1 LKKLLFVIIIFV
13 SFSGISQTKKIKI
26 LKADNTF
33 TDPKFPDATISMGNV
48 FIEHEG
54 ATLRCDKAYIYQEKK
69 LVKAM
74 GNVVINQGDTIVQT
88 SKYTDYD
95 AQSKIATSWGNVVL
109 KDEVM
114 TLQTD
119 TLKFDRENQQLFYQ
133 SGGTITDATN
143 VLKSKIGNYYLHTHK
158 FQAFTNVEVTNK
170 DSKVVSNHLDYYTDT
185 GIADLLGP
193 STITSKQN
201 AIYTEKGHH
210 NSKTNIS
217 HFLKNSKIFYND
229 RTIEGDSL
237 YYNKNIEFASATGN
251 IIVVDTLNKSII
263 KGGYAEYF
271 KLKDSVFIIKKAVA
285 ISIIEKDSVFI
296 HGDKLMVTGKVEDR
310 IVRAFNHVK
319 FFKSDLQGKCDSLIT
334 FEKTGLTKLLVNP
347 VMWTQGN
354 QITGD
359 TIHLISNPKT
369 EQLDSLKILNNA
381 FMVQKDS
388 AGFSQMK
395 GKNMYGRFE
404 KNALQTLD
412 VVGNSEVIFYVR
424 NDHQELIGITR
435 MKSSKNIFITLANNE
450 IETIDFIDKPEG
462 KTYPPSKLPETEKVL
477 KGFVWREK
485 ERPLDKEG
493 IFIYDDIE
501 INEKEPK
508 KIETIETEAKEE
520 KTKEKEITKN

>member
-1 LKKLLFVIIIFV
+1 M
-13 SFSGISQTKKIKI
+13 

-33 TDPKFPDATISMGNV
+33 TDPRFPDATISIGNV

-54 ATLRCDKAYIYQEKK
+54 ATLRCDKAYIYQDKRLIK
-69 LVKAM
+69 SM

-88 SKYTDYD
+88 SKYADYD
-95 AQSKIATSWGNVVL
+95 GMTKIATSWGNVVL
-109 KDEVM
+109 KDDMM

-119 TLKFDRENQQLFYQ
+119 TLKFDRETQQLYYK

-143 VLKSKIGNYYLHTHK
+143 VLKSRIGDYYLRTKK
-158 FQAFTNVEVTNK
+158 FQAFTNVVVTNK
-170 DSKVVSNHLDYYTDT
+170 ESKVVSNHLDYYTDT

-201 AIYTEKGHH
+201 SIYTEKGHH
-210 NSKTNIS
+210 NSRTNIS

-251 IIVVDTLNKSII
+251 IIVVDTINKSII

-271 KLKDSVFIIKKAVA
+271 KLKDSVFITKKAVA
-285 ISIIEKDSVFI
+285 ISLIEKDSVFI

-310 IVRAFNHVK
+310 IVKAFNHVK
-319 FFKSDLQGKCDSLIT
+319 FFKSDLQGKCDSLVT
-334 FEKTGLTKLLVNP
+334 YEKTGLTELLRNP

-369 EQLDSLKILNNA
+369 EQLDSLIILNNA

-388 AGFSQMK
+388 AGYSQLK

-404 KNALQTLD
+404 KNALKTLD

-424 NDHQELIGITR
+424 NDLQELIGITK

-450 IETIDFIDKPEG
+450 IEAIYYIGNPEG
-462 KTYPPSKLPETEKVL
+462 KTYPPSKLPENEKIL
-477 KGFVWREK
+477 KGFIWREN
-485 ERPLDKEG
+485 ERPLNKDG
-493 IFIYDDIE
+493 IFIYDDL
-501 INEKEPK
+501 
-508 KIETIETEAKEE
+508 EAKELE
-520 KTKEKEITKN
+520 PKEKEITKS

>member
-1 LKKLLFVIIIFV
+1 MKKLLFFVIIFIGI
-13 SFSGISQTKKIKI
+13 SGFSQTKKIKI
-26 LKADNTF
+26 LQADNTF
-33 TDPKFPDATISMGNV
+33 VKPEFPGATISVGNV

-109 KDEVM
+109 KDDVM

-119 TLKFDRENQQLFYQ
+119 TLKFDRENQQLFYK
-133 SGGTITDATN
+133 SGGTIIDATN
-143 VLKSKIGNYYLHTHK
+143 VLKSRIGDYYLRTKK
-158 FQAFTNVEVTNK
+158 FQALTNVEVTSK
-170 DSKVVSNHLDYYTDT
+170 DSKVVSNHLDYYTNT
-185 GIADLLGP
+185 GIADLMGP
-193 STITSKQN
+193 STITSKQDS
-201 AIYTEKGHH
+201 IYTEKGHH

-217 HFLKNSKIFYND
+217 HFLKNSKIFYKD

-251 IIVVDTLNKSII
+251 IIVVDTVNNSII

-296 HGDKLMVTGKVEDR
+296 HGDKLMVTGKIEDR
-310 IVRAFNHVK
+310 IVRAFNRVK

-334 FEKTGLTKLLVNP
+334 FEKTGLTKLIRNP

-369 EQLDSLKILNNA
+369 EQLDSLKILDNA

-388 AGFSQMK
+388 AGFSQLK
-395 GKNMYGRFE
+395 GKNMFGKF
-404 KNALQTLD
+404 KNNALKSLD
-412 VVGNSEVIFYVR
+412 VVGNSEVVFYIR
-424 NDHQELIGITR
+424 NDLQELVGIMR
-435 MKSSKNIFITLANNE
+435 MKSSKNIFITMENNE
-450 IETIDFIDKPEG
+450 IETIDFIEKPEG
-462 KTYPPSKLPETEKVL
+462 KTYPPSKLPEKEKIL
-477 KGFVWREK
+477 KGFIWREK
-485 ERPLDKEG
+485 ERPLNKDG
-493 IFIYDDIE
+493 IFIYDKLE
-501 INEKEPK
+501 
-508 KIETIETEAKEE
+508 
-520 KTKEKEITKN
+520 TKEKEITKN

>member
-1 LKKLLFVIIIFV
+1 MKKLLFVIIIFI
-13 SFSGISQTKKIKI
+13 SFTGISQTKKIKI

-109 KDEVM
+109 KDDVM
-114 TLQTD
+114 TLSTD
-119 TLKFDRENQQLFYQ
+119 TLKFDRENQQLFYK
-133 SGGTITDATN
+133 SGGIITDVTN
-143 VLKSKIGNYYLHTHK
+143 VLKSRIGDYYLRTKK
-158 FQAFTNVEVTNK
+158 FQALTNVEVTSK
-170 DSKVVSNHLDYYTDT
+170 DSKVVSNHLDYYTNT
-185 GIADLLGP
+185 GIADLMGP
-193 STITSKQN
+193 STITSKEN
-201 AIYTEKGHH
+201 SIYTEKGHH

-251 IIVVDTLNKSII
+251 IIVVDTVNNSII

-271 KLKDSVFIIKKAVA
+271 KLKDSVFITKKAVA

-296 HGDKLMVTGKVEDR
+296 HGDKLMVTGKIEDR
-310 IVRAFNHVK
+310 IVRAFNRVK
-319 FFKSDLQGKCDSLIT
+319 IFKSDLQGKCDSLIT
-334 FEKTGLTKLLVNP
+334 FEKTGLTKLIRNP

-369 EQLDSLKILNNA
+369 EQLDSLKILDNA

-388 AGFSQMK
+388 AGFSQLK
-395 GKNMYGRFE
+395 GKNMFGKF
-404 KNALQTLD
+404 KDNALKSLD
-412 VVGNSEVIFYVR
+412 VVGNSEVVFYIR
-424 NDHQELIGITR
+424 NDLQELVGITR
-435 MKSSKNIFITLANNE
+435 MKSSKNIFITMENNE
-450 IETIDFIDKPEG
+450 IETIDFIEKPEG
-462 KTYPPSKLPETEKVL
+462 KTYPPSKLPEKEKIL
-477 KGFVWREK
+477 KGFIWREK
-485 ERPLDKEG
+485 ERPLNNDG
-493 IFIYDDIE
+493 IFIYDE
-501 INEKEPK
+501 LE
-508 KIETIETEAKEE
+508 
-520 KTKEKEITKN
+520 TKEKEITKN

>member
-1 LKKLLFVIIIFV
+1 MKKLLFFVIIFI
-13 SFSGISQTKKIKI
+13 SISGFSQTKKIKI

-33 TDPKFPDATISMGNV
+33 TDPKFPEATISMGNV

-54 ATLRCDKAYIYQEKK
+54 ATLRCDKAYIYQERK

-88 SKYTDYD
+88 SKYADYD
-95 AQSKIATSWGNVVL
+95 ANSKIATSWGNVVL
-109 KDEVM
+109 KDDMM

-119 TLKFDRENQQLFYQ
+119 TLKFNRETQQLYYK

-143 VLKSKIGNYYLHTHK
+143 VLKSRIGDYYLRTKK
-158 FQAFTNVEVTNK
+158 FQAFTNVEVTNI
-170 DSKVVSNHLDYYTDT
+170 DSKVVSNHLDYYTNT
-185 GIADLLGP
+185 GIADLHGP

-201 AIYTEKGHH
+201 SIYTEKGHH

-251 IIVVDTLNKSII
+251 IIVVDTINASII

-271 KLKDSVFIIKKAVA
+271 KLKDSVFITKKAVA

-310 IVRAFNHVK
+310 IVRAFNRVK

-359 TIHLISNPKT
+359 TIYLISNPKT

-388 AGFSQMK
+388 AGYSQLK
-395 GKNMYGRFE
+395 GKFMYGKF
-404 KNALQTLD
+404 KNNALKSLD

-424 NDHQELIGITR
+424 NDLQELVGITR
-435 MKSSKNIFITLANNE
+435 MKSSRNIFITMENNE
-450 IETIDFIDKPEG
+450 IETIDFIEKPDG
-462 KTYPPSKLPETEKVL
+462 KTYPPSKLPKNEEIL
-477 KGFVWREK
+477 KGFIWREK
-485 ERPLDKEG
+485 ERPLNKEG
-493 IFIYDDIE
+493 IFIYDDIDA
-501 INEKEPK
+501 K
-508 KIETIETEAKEE
+508 KTDTKVKAE
-520 KTKEKEITKN
+520 TKEKEVTKN

>member
-1 LKKLLFVIIIFV
+1 MKKLLFFVIIFI
-13 SFSGISQTKKIKI
+13 SISGFSQTKKIKI

-33 TDPKFPDATISMGNV
+33 TDPRFPDATISIGNV

-54 ATLRCDKAYIYQEKK
+54 ATLRCDKAYIYQERK
-69 LVKAM
+69 LIKSM

-88 SKYTDYD
+88 SKYADYD
-95 AQSKIATSWGNVVL
+95 GMTKIATSWGNVVL
-109 KDEVM
+109 KDDMM

-119 TLKFDRENQQLFYQ
+119 TLKFDRETQQLYYK

-143 VLKSKIGNYYLHTHK
+143 VLKSRIGDYYLRTKK
-158 FQAFTNVEVTNK
+158 FQAFTNVVVTNK
-170 DSKVVSNHLDYYTDT
+170 ESKVVSNHLDYYTNT

-201 AIYTEKGHH
+201 SIYTEKGHH

-251 IIVVDTLNKSII
+251 IIVVDTINKSII

-271 KLKDSVFIIKKAVA
+271 KLKDSVFITKKAVA
-285 ISIIEKDSVFI
+285 ISLIEKDSVYI

-310 IVRAFNHVK
+310 IVKAFNHVK
-319 FFKSDLQGKCDSLIT
+319 FFKSDLQGKCDSLVT
-334 FEKTGLTKLLVNP
+334 YERTGLTELLRNP

-369 EQLDSLKILNNA
+369 EQLDSLIILNNA

-388 AGFSQMK
+388 AGYSQLK
-395 GKNMYGRFE
+395 GKFMYGRFIN
-404 KNALQTLD
+404 NALKSLN
-412 VVGNSEVIFYVR
+412 VVGNSEVVFYVR
-424 NDHQELIGITR
+424 NDLQDLIGITR

-450 IETIDFIDKPEG
+450 IEIIDFIDKPEG
-462 KTYPPSKLPETEKVL
+462 KTYPPSKLPENEKIL
-477 KGFVWREK
+477 KGFIWREN
-485 ERPLDKEG
+485 ERPLNKEG
-493 IFIYDDIE
+493 IFIYDELD
-501 INEKEPK
+501 
-508 KIETIETEAKEE
+508 AKESAP
-520 KTKEKEITKN
+520 KEKAITKS

>member
-1 LKKLLFVIIIFV
+1 MKKLIFVIIIFI
-13 SFSGISQTKKIKI
+13 SIAGFSQTKKIKI

-109 KDEVM
+109 KDDAM

-119 TLKFDRENQQLFYQ
+119 TLKFDRENQQLFYK

-143 VLKSKIGNYYLHTHK
+143 VLKSRIGDYYLRTKK

-170 DSKVVSNHLDYYTDT
+170 DSKVVSNHLDYYTNT

-201 AIYTEKGHH
+201 SIYTEKGHH

-217 HFLKNSKIFYND
+217 YFLKNSKIFYND

-237 YYNKNIEFASATGN
+237 YYNKNIEFSSATGN
-251 IIVVDTLNKSII
+251 IIVVDTINKSII

-271 KLKDSVFIIKKAVA
+271 KLKDSVFITKKAVA

-319 FFKSDLQGKCDSLIT
+319 FFKSDLQGKCDSLVT
-334 FEKTGLTKLLVNP
+334 YEKTGLTKLLINP

-388 AGFSQMK
+388 AGFSQLK

-404 KNALQTLD
+404 NNALKTLD
-412 VVGNSEVIFYVR
+412 VVGNSEVVFYLR
-424 NDHQELIGITR
+424 NDLQELIGITK

-450 IETIDFIDKPEG
+450 TETIDFIDKPEG
-462 KTYPPSKLPETEKVL
+462 KTYPPSKLPENEKIL
-477 KGFVWREK
+477 KGFIWRED
-485 ERPLDKEG
+485 ERPPNKEG
-493 IFIYDDIE
+493 IFIYDDLDT
-501 INEKEPK
+501 NK
-508 KIETIETEAKEE
+508 TE
-520 KTKEKEITKN
+520 TKEKEITKN

>member
-1 LKKLLFVIIIFV
+1 MKKILFVVIIFV
-13 SFSGISQTKKIKI
+13 SISGFSQTKKIKI
-26 LKADNTF
+26 LSADNTF
-33 TDPKFPDATISMGNV
+33 VKPEYPGATISVGNV

-69 LVKAM
+69 LVKSM

-88 SKYTDYD
+88 SKYADYD
-95 AQSKIATSWGNVVL
+95 ANSKIATSWGNVVL
-109 KDEVM
+109 KDDMM

-119 TLKFDRENQQLFYQ
+119 TLKFNRETQQLYYK

-143 VLKSKIGNYYLHTHK
+143 VLKSRIGDYYLRTKK
-158 FQAFTNVEVTNK
+158 FQAFTNVVVTNI
-170 DSKVVSNHLDYYTDT
+170 DSKVVSNHLDYYTNT
-185 GIADLLGP
+185 GIADLHGP

-201 AIYTEKGHH
+201 SIYTEKGHH

-251 IIVVDTLNKSII
+251 IIVVDTINKSII
-263 KGGYAEYF
+263 RGGYAEYF
-271 KLKDSVFIIKKAVA
+271 KLKDSVFITKKAVA
-285 ISIIEKDSVFI
+285 ISLIEKDSVYI

-310 IVRAFNHVK
+310 IVRAFNRVK

-359 TIHLISNPKT
+359 TIHLISNPNT

-388 AGFSQMK
+388 AGYSQLK

-404 KNALQTLD
+404 KNELKSLD
-412 VVGNSEVIFYVR
+412 VVGNSEVVFYVR
-424 NDHQELIGITR
+424 NDLQELVGITR
-435 MKSSKNIFITLANNE
+435 MKSSKNIFIIMENNE
-450 IETIDFIDKPEG
+450 IETIDFIEKADG
-462 KTYPPSKLPETEKVL
+462 KTYPPSKLPENEKLL
-477 KGFVWREK
+477 KGFIWREN
-485 ERPLDKEG
+485 ERPLNKDG
-493 IFIYDDIE
+493 IFIYDDLDA
-501 INEKEPK
+501 K
-508 KIETIETEAKEE
+508 KIETKVKTGTTAKEV
-520 KTKEKEITKN
+520 TKN

>member
-1 LKKLLFVIIIFV
+1 LKKLLFVIIIFI
-13 SFSGISQTKKIKI
+13 SFTGISQTKKIKI

-109 KDEVM
+109 KDDVM
-114 TLQTD
+114 TLSTD
-119 TLKFDRENQQLFYQ
+119 TLKFDRENQQLFYK
-133 SGGTITDATN
+133 SGGTITDVTN
-143 VLKSKIGNYYLHTHK
+143 VLKSRIGDYYLRTKK
-158 FQAFTNVEVTNK
+158 FQALTNVEVTSK
-170 DSKVVSNHLDYYTDT
+170 DSKVVSNHLDYYTNT
-185 GIADLLGP
+185 GIADLMGP
-193 STITSKQN
+193 STITSKEN
-201 AIYTEKGHH
+201 SIYTEKGHH

-251 IIVVDTLNKSII
+251 IIVVDTVNNSII

-271 KLKDSVFIIKKAVA
+271 KLKDSVFITKKAVA

-296 HGDKLMVTGKVEDR
+296 HGDKLMVTGKIEDR
-310 IVRAFNHVK
+310 IVRAFNRVK
-319 FFKSDLQGKCDSLIT
+319 IFKSDLQGKCDSLIT
-334 FEKTGLTKLLVNP
+334 FEKTGLTKLIRNP

-369 EQLDSLKILNNA
+369 EQLDSLKILDNA

-388 AGFSQMK
+388 AGFSQLK
-395 GKNMYGRFE
+395 GKNMFGKF
-404 KNALQTLD
+404 KDNALKSLD
-412 VVGNSEVIFYVR
+412 VVGNSEVVFYIR
-424 NDHQELIGITR
+424 NDLQELVGITR
-435 MKSSKNIFITLANNE
+435 MKSSKNIFITMENNE
-450 IETIDFIDKPEG
+450 IETIDFIEKPEG
-462 KTYPPSKLPETEKVL
+462 KTYPPSKLPEKEKIL
-477 KGFVWREK
+477 KGFIWREK
-485 ERPLDKEG
+485 ERPLNNDG
-493 IFIYDDIE
+493 IFIYDE
-501 INEKEPK
+501 LE
-508 KIETIETEAKEE
+508 
-520 KTKEKEITKN
+520 TKEKEITKN

>member
-1 LKKLLFVIIIFV
+1 MKKLLFFVIIFI
-13 SFSGISQTKKIKI
+13 SISGFSQTKKIKI

-33 TDPKFPDATISMGNV
+33 TDPRFPDATISIGNV

-54 ATLRCDKAYIYQEKK
+54 ATLRCDKAYIYQDKK
-69 LVKAM
+69 LIKSM

-88 SKYTDYD
+88 SKYADYD
-95 AQSKIATSWGNVVL
+95 GMTKIATSWGNVVL
-109 KDEVM
+109 KDDMM

-119 TLKFDRENQQLFYQ
+119 TLKFDRETQQLYYK

-143 VLKSKIGNYYLHTHK
+143 VLKSRIGDYYLRTKK
-158 FQAFTNVEVTNK
+158 FQAFTNVVVTNK
-170 DSKVVSNHLDYYTDT
+170 DSKVVSNHLDYYTNT

-201 AIYTEKGHH
+201 SIYTEKGHH

-251 IIVVDTLNKSII
+251 IIVVDTINKSII

-271 KLKDSVFIIKKAVA
+271 KLKDSVFITKKAVA
-285 ISIIEKDSVFI
+285 ISLIEKDSVFI

-310 IVRAFNHVK
+310 IVKAFNHVK
-319 FFKSDLQGKCDSLIT
+319 FFKSDLQGKCDSLVT
-334 FEKTGLTKLLVNP
+334 YERTGLTELLRNP

-369 EQLDSLKILNNA
+369 EQLDSLIILNNA

-388 AGFSQMK
+388 AGYSQLK
-395 GKNMYGRFE
+395 GKFMYGRFIN
-404 KNALQTLD
+404 NALKSLN
-412 VVGNSEVIFYVR
+412 VVGNSEVVFYVR
-424 NDHQELIGITR
+424 NDLQELIGITR

-450 IETIDFIDKPEG
+450 IEIIDFIDKPEG
-462 KTYPPSKLPETEKVL
+462 KTYPPSKLPENEKIL
-477 KGFVWREK
+477 KGFIWREK
-485 ERPLDKEG
+485 ERPLNKEG
-493 IFIYDDIE
+493 IFIYDDLE
-501 INEKEPK
+501 VKELAP
-508 KIETIETEAKEE
+508 
-520 KTKEKEITKN
+520 KEKVITKS

>member
-1 LKKLLFVIIIFV
+1 MKKLLFFVIIFI
-13 SFSGISQTKKIKI
+13 SISGFSQTKKIKI

-33 TDPKFPDATISMGNV
+33 TDPRFPDATISIGNV

-69 LVKAM
+69 LIKSM

-88 SKYTDYD
+88 SKYADYD
-95 AQSKIATSWGNVVL
+95 GMTKIATSWGNVVL
-109 KDEVM
+109 KDDVM

-119 TLKFDRENQQLFYQ
+119 TLKFDRETQQLYYK

-143 VLKSKIGNYYLHTHK
+143 VLKSRIGDYYLRTKK
-158 FQAFTNVEVTNK
+158 FQAFTNVVVTNK
-170 DSKVVSNHLDYYTDT
+170 ESKVVSNHLDYYTNT

-201 AIYTEKGHH
+201 SIYTEKGHH
-210 NSKTNIS
+210 NSRTNIS

-251 IIVVDTLNKSII
+251 IIVIDTTNKSII

-271 KLKDSVFIIKKAVA
+271 KLKDSVFITKKAVA
-285 ISIIEKDSVFI
+285 ISLIEKDSVFI

-310 IVRAFNHVK
+310 IVKAFNHVK
-319 FFKSDLQGKCDSLIT
+319 FFKSDLQGKCDSLVT
-334 FEKTGLTKLLVNP
+334 YERTGLTELLRNP

-369 EQLDSLKILNNA
+369 EQLDSLIILNNA

-388 AGFSQMK
+388 AGFSQLK
-395 GKNMYGRFE
+395 GKFMYGRFIN
-404 KNALQTLD
+404 NALKSLN
-412 VVGNSEVIFYVR
+412 VVGNSEVVFYVR
-424 NDHQELIGITR
+424 NDLQELIGITR

-450 IETIDFIDKPEG
+450 IEIIDFIDKPEG
-462 KTYPPSKLPETEKVL
+462 KTYPPSKLPENEKIL
-477 KGFVWREK
+477 KGFIWREK
-485 ERPLDKEG
+485 ERPLNKEG
-493 IFIYDDIE
+493 IFIYDDL
-501 INEKEPK
+501 
-508 KIETIETEAKEE
+508 EAKELE
-520 KTKEKEITKN
+520 PKEKVITKS

>member
-1 LKKLLFVIIIFV
+1 LKKLLFFVIIFIGI
-13 SFSGISQTKKIKI
+13 SGFSQTKKIKI
-26 LKADNTF
+26 LQADNTF
-33 TDPKFPDATISMGNV
+33 VKPEFPGATISVGNV

-109 KDEVM
+109 KDDVM

-119 TLKFDRENQQLFYQ
+119 TLKFDRENQQLFYK
-133 SGGTITDATN
+133 SGGTIIDATN
-143 VLKSKIGNYYLHTHK
+143 VLKSRIGDYYLRTKK
-158 FQAFTNVEVTNK
+158 FQALTNVEVTSK
-170 DSKVVSNHLDYYTDT
+170 DSKVVSNHLDYYTNT
-185 GIADLLGP
+185 GIADLMGP
-193 STITSKQN
+193 STITSKQDS
-201 AIYTEKGHH
+201 IYTEKGHH

-217 HFLKNSKIFYND
+217 HFLKNSKIFYKD

-251 IIVVDTLNKSII
+251 IIVVDTVNNSII

-296 HGDKLMVTGKVEDR
+296 HGDKLMVTGKIEDR
-310 IVRAFNHVK
+310 IVRAFNRVK

-334 FEKTGLTKLLVNP
+334 FEKTGLTKLIRNP

-369 EQLDSLKILNNA
+369 EQLDSLKILDNA

-388 AGFSQMK
+388 AGFSQLK
-395 GKNMYGRFE
+395 GKNMFGKF
-404 KNALQTLD
+404 KNNALKSLD
-412 VVGNSEVIFYVR
+412 VVGNSEVVFYIR
-424 NDHQELIGITR
+424 NDLQELVGIMR
-435 MKSSKNIFITLANNE
+435 MKSSKNIFITMENNE
-450 IETIDFIDKPEG
+450 IETIDFIEKPEG
-462 KTYPPSKLPETEKVL
+462 KTYPPSKLPEKEKIL
-477 KGFVWREK
+477 KGFIWREK
-485 ERPLDKEG
+485 ERPLNKDG
-493 IFIYDDIE
+493 IFIYDKLE
-501 INEKEPK
+501 
-508 KIETIETEAKEE
+508 
-520 KTKEKEITKN
+520 TKEKEITKN

>member
-1 LKKLLFVIIIFV
+1 MKKLLFFVIIFI
-13 SFSGISQTKKIKI
+13 SISGFSQTKKIKI

-33 TDPKFPDATISMGNV
+33 TDPRFPDATISIGNV

-54 ATLRCDKAYIYQEKK
+54 ATLRCDKAYIYQDKK
-69 LVKAM
+69 LIKSM

-88 SKYTDYD
+88 SKYADYD
-95 AQSKIATSWGNVVL
+95 GMTKIATSWGNVVL
-109 KDEVM
+109 KDDMM

-119 TLKFDRENQQLFYQ
+119 TLKFDRETQQLYYK

-143 VLKSKIGNYYLHTHK
+143 VLKSRIGDYYLRTKK
-158 FQAFTNVEVTNK
+158 FQAFTNVVVTNK
-170 DSKVVSNHLDYYTDT
+170 ESKVVSNHLDYYTNT

-201 AIYTEKGHH
+201 SIYTEKGHH

-251 IIVVDTLNKSII
+251 IIVVDTINKSII

-271 KLKDSVFIIKKAVA
+271 KLKDSVFITKKAVA
-285 ISIIEKDSVFI
+285 ISLIEKDSVFI

-310 IVRAFNHVK
+310 IVKAYNHVK
-319 FFKSDLQGKCDSLIT
+319 FFKSDLQGKCDSLVT
-334 FEKTGLTKLLVNP
+334 YERTGLTELLRNP

-369 EQLDSLKILNNA
+369 EQLDSLIILNNA

-388 AGFSQMK
+388 AGYSQLK
-395 GKNMYGRFE
+395 GKFMYGRFIN
-404 KNALQTLD
+404 NALKSLN
-412 VVGNSEVIFYVR
+412 VVGNSEVVFYVR
-424 NDHQELIGITR
+424 NDLQDLIGITR

-450 IETIDFIDKPEG
+450 IEIIDFIDKPEG
-462 KTYPPSKLPETEKVL
+462 KTYPPSKLPENEKIL
-477 KGFVWREK
+477 KGFIWREK
-485 ERPLDKEG
+485 ERPLNKEG
-493 IFIYDDIE
+493 IFIYDDLE
-501 INEKEPK
+501 VKELVP
-508 KIETIETEAKEE
+508 
-520 KTKEKEITKN
+520 KEKVITKS

>member
-1 LKKLLFVIIIFV
+1 MKKLLFFVIIFI
-13 SFSGISQTKKIKI
+13 SISGFSQTKKIKI

-33 TDPKFPDATISMGNV
+33 TDPRFPDATISIGNV

-54 ATLRCDKAYIYQEKK
+54 ATLRCNKAYIYQDKK
-69 LVKAM
+69 LIKSM

-88 SKYTDYD
+88 SKYADYD
-95 AQSKIATSWGNVVL
+95 GMTKIATSWGNVVL
-109 KDEVM
+109 KDDMM

-119 TLKFDRENQQLFYQ
+119 TLKFDRETQQLYYK

-143 VLKSKIGNYYLHTHK
+143 VLKSRIGDYYLRTKK
-158 FQAFTNVEVTNK
+158 FQAFTNVVVTNK
-170 DSKVVSNHLDYYTDT
+170 ESKVVSNHLDYYTNT

-201 AIYTEKGHH
+201 SIYTEKGHH
-210 NSKTNIS
+210 NSRTNIS

-251 IIVVDTLNKSII
+251 IIVVDTINKSII

-271 KLKDSVFIIKKAVA
+271 KMKDSVFITKKAVA
-285 ISIIEKDSVFI
+285 ISLIEKDSVYI

-310 IVRAFNHVK
+310 IVKAFNHVK
-319 FFKSDLQGKCDSLIT
+319 FFKSDLQGKCDSLVTYERI
-334 FEKTGLTKLLVNP
+334 GLTELLRNP

-369 EQLDSLKILNNA
+369 EQLDSLIILNNA

-388 AGFSQMK
+388 AGYSQLK
-395 GKNMYGRFE
+395 GKFMFGKFKN
-404 KNALQTLD
+404 NALKSLD
-412 VVGNSEVIFYVR
+412 VVGNSEVVFYVR
-424 NDHQELIGITR
+424 NDLKELIGITR
-435 MKSSKNIFITLANNE
+435 MQSSKNIFITLANNE
-450 IETIDFIDKPEG
+450 IETIDFIGNPEG
-462 KTYPPSKLPETEKVL
+462 KTYPPSKLPENEKIL
-477 KGFVWREK
+477 KGFIWREN
-485 ERPLDKEG
+485 ERPLNKEG
-493 IFIYDDIE
+493 IFIYDDL
-501 INEKEPK
+501 
-508 KIETIETEAKEE
+508 EAKELAPIE
-520 KTKEKEITKN
+520 KVITKS

>member
-1 LKKLLFVIIIFV
+1 MKKLLFFVIIFI
-13 SFSGISQTKKIKI
+13 SISGFSQTKKIKI

-33 TDPKFPDATISMGNV
+33 TDPRFPDATISIGNV

-54 ATLRCDKAYIYQEKK
+54 ATLRCDKAYIYQDKK
-69 LVKAM
+69 LIKSM

-88 SKYTDYD
+88 SKYADYD
-95 AQSKIATSWGNVVL
+95 GMTKIATSWGNVIL
-109 KDEVM
+109 KDDMM

-119 TLKFDRENQQLFYQ
+119 TLKFDRETQQLYYK

-143 VLKSKIGNYYLHTHK
+143 VLKSRIGDYYLRTKK
-158 FQAFTNVEVTNK
+158 FQAFTNVVVTNK
-170 DSKVVSNHLDYYTDT
+170 ESKVVSNHLDYYTNT

-201 AIYTEKGHH
+201 SIYTEKGHH
-210 NSKTNIS
+210 NSRTNIS

-251 IIVVDTLNKSII
+251 IIVVDTINKSII

-271 KLKDSVFIIKKAVA
+271 KLKDSVFITKKAVA
-285 ISIIEKDSVFI
+285 ISLIEKDSVFI

-310 IVRAFNHVK
+310 IVKAFNHVK
-319 FFKSDLQGKCDSLIT
+319 FFKSDLQGKCDSLVT
-334 FEKTGLTKLLVNP
+334 YEKTGLTELLRNP

-369 EQLDSLKILNNA
+369 EQLDSLIILNNA

-388 AGFSQMK
+388 AGYSQLK
-395 GKNMYGRFE
+395 GKFMYGRFIN
-404 KNALQTLD
+404 NALKSLN
-412 VVGNSEVIFYVR
+412 VVGNSEVVFYVR
-424 NDHQELIGITR
+424 NDLQDLIGITR

-450 IETIDFIDKPEG
+450 IEIIDFIDKPEG
-462 KTYPPSKLPETEKVL
+462 KTYPPSKLPENEKIL
-477 KGFVWREK
+477 KGFIWREK
-485 ERPLDKEG
+485 ERPLNKEG
-493 IFIYDDIE
+493 IFIYDDLE
-501 INEKEPK
+501 VKELTP
-508 KIETIETEAKEE
+508 
-520 KTKEKEITKN
+520 KEKVITKS

>member
-1 LKKLLFVIIIFV
+1 MKKLLFVVIIFI
-13 SFSGISQTKKIKI
+13 SFSGFSQTKKIKI

-33 TDPKFPDATISMGNV
+33 TDPKYPDATVSMGNV

-88 SKYTDYD
+88 SKYADYD
-95 AQSKIATSWGNVVL
+95 ANSKIATSWGNVVL
-109 KDEVM
+109 KDDMM

-119 TLKFDRENQQLFYQ
+119 TLKFNRETQQLYYK

-143 VLKSKIGNYYLHTHK
+143 VLKSRIGDYYLRTKK
-158 FQAFTNVEVTNK
+158 FQAFTNVEVTNI
-170 DSKVVSNHLDYYTDT
+170 DSKVVSNHLDYYTNT
-185 GIADLLGP
+185 GIADLHGP

-201 AIYTEKGHH
+201 SIYTEKGHH

-251 IIVVDTLNKSII
+251 IIVVDTINASII

-271 KLKDSVFIIKKAVA
+271 KLKDSVFITKKAVA
-285 ISIIEKDSVFI
+285 ISLIEKDSVYI

-310 IVRAFNHVK
+310 IVRAFNRVK

-388 AGFSQMK
+388 AGYSQLK
-395 GKNMYGRFE
+395 GKFMYGKF
-404 KNALQTLD
+404 KNKALKSLD
-412 VVGNSEVIFYVR
+412 VVGNSEVVFYVR
-424 NDHQELIGITR
+424 NDLQELVGITR
-435 MKSSKNIFITLANNE
+435 MKSSKNIYIIMENNE
-450 IETIDFIDKPEG
+450 IETIDFVEKPEG
-462 KTYPPSKLPETEKVL
+462 KTYPPSKLPENEKIL
-477 KGFVWREK
+477 KGFIWREN
-485 ERPLDKEG
+485 ERPLNKEG
-493 IFIYDDIE
+493 IFIYDDLDA
-501 INEKEPK
+501 K
-508 KIETIETEAKEE
+508 KIET
-520 KTKEKEITKN
+520 KEKEVTKN

>member
-1 LKKLLFVIIIFV
+1 MKKLLFFVIIFI
-13 SFSGISQTKKIKI
+13 SISGFSQTKKIKI

-33 TDPKFPDATISMGNV
+33 TDPRFPDATISIGNV

-54 ATLRCDKAYIYQEKK
+54 ATLRCDKAYIYQDKRLIK
-69 LVKAM
+69 SM

-88 SKYTDYD
+88 SKYADYD
-95 AQSKIATSWGNVVL
+95 GMTKIATSWGNVVL
-109 KDEVM
+109 KDDMM

-119 TLKFDRENQQLFYQ
+119 TLKFDRETQQLYYK

-143 VLKSKIGNYYLHTHK
+143 VLKSRIGDYYLRTKK
-158 FQAFTNVEVTNK
+158 FQAFTNVVVTNK
-170 DSKVVSNHLDYYTDT
+170 ESKVVSNHLDYYTDT

-201 AIYTEKGHH
+201 SIYTEKGHH
-210 NSKTNIS
+210 NSRTNIS

-251 IIVVDTLNKSII
+251 IIVVDTINKSII

-271 KLKDSVFIIKKAVA
+271 KLKDSVFITKKAVA
-285 ISIIEKDSVFI
+285 ISLIEKDSVFI

-310 IVRAFNHVK
+310 IVKAFNHVK
-319 FFKSDLQGKCDSLIT
+319 FFKSDLQGKCDSLVT
-334 FEKTGLTKLLVNP
+334 YEKTGLTELLRNP

-369 EQLDSLKILNNA
+369 EQLDSLIILNNA

-388 AGFSQMK
+388 AGYSQLK

-404 KNALQTLD
+404 KNALKTLD

-424 NDHQELIGITR
+424 NDLQELIGITK

-450 IETIDFIDKPEG
+450 IEAIYYIGNPEG
-462 KTYPPSKLPETEKVL
+462 KTYPPSKLPENEKIL
-477 KGFVWREK
+477 KGFIWREN
-485 ERPLDKEG
+485 ERPLNKDG
-493 IFIYDDIE
+493 IFIYDDL
-501 INEKEPK
+501 
-508 KIETIETEAKEE
+508 EAKELE
-520 KTKEKEITKN
+520 PKEKEITKS

>member
-1 LKKLLFVIIIFV
+1 MKKLLFVIIIFI
-13 SFSGISQTKKIKI
+13 SFTGISQTKKIKI

-109 KDEVM
+109 KDDVM
-114 TLQTD
+114 TLSTD
-119 TLKFDRENQQLFYQ
+119 TLKFDRENQQLFYK
-133 SGGTITDATN
+133 SGGIITDVTN
-143 VLKSKIGNYYLHTHK
+143 VLKSRIGDYYLRTKK
-158 FQAFTNVEVTNK
+158 FQALTNVEVTSK
-170 DSKVVSNHLDYYTDT
+170 DSKVVSNHLDYYTNT
-185 GIADLLGP
+185 GIADLMGP
-193 STITSKQN
+193 STITSKEN
-201 AIYTEKGHH
+201 SIYTEKGHH

-251 IIVVDTLNKSII
+251 IIVVDTVNNSII

-271 KLKDSVFIIKKAVA
+271 KLKDSVFITKKAVA

-296 HGDKLMVTGKVEDR
+296 HGDKLMVTGKIEDR
-310 IVRAFNHVK
+310 IVRAFNRVK
-319 FFKSDLQGKCDSLIT
+319 IFKSDLQGKCDSLIT
-334 FEKTGLTKLLVNP
+334 FEKTGLTKLIRNP
-347 VMWTQGN
+347 VIWTQGN

-369 EQLDSLKILNNA
+369 EQLDSLKILDNA

-388 AGFSQMK
+388 AGFSQLK
-395 GKNMYGRFE
+395 GKNMFGKF
-404 KNALQTLD
+404 KDNALKSLD
-412 VVGNSEVIFYVR
+412 VVGNSEVVFYIR
-424 NDHQELIGITR
+424 NDLQELVGITR
-435 MKSSKNIFITLANNE
+435 MKSSKNIFITMENNE
-450 IETIDFIDKPEG
+450 IETIDFIEKPEG
-462 KTYPPSKLPETEKVL
+462 KTYPPSKLPEKEKIL
-477 KGFVWREK
+477 KGFIWREK
-485 ERPLDKEG
+485 ERPLNNDG
-493 IFIYDDIE
+493 IFIYDE
-501 INEKEPK
+501 LE
-508 KIETIETEAKEE
+508 
-520 KTKEKEITKN
+520 TKEKEITKN